1 MSQNGQPKSNN
12 FTVKT
17 DVTEVCIKPSKSP
30 TACCQRVAIKLTRGV
45 NACRLILSVSWRSSS
60 SSCCCP
66 ARSASS
72 SSLNLSSCASA
83 SPRRIQIYNTM
94 DRWQSC
100 MWCGGVTSG
109 VSQATCSNIYFYE
122 KKLEKMW
129 HSFLNTSNIYPNNRG
144 IRVLSRLLAS
154 WARTTKWGSIM
165 SKTPIMTSPPVMS
178 YYYLANQTS
187 LLVTGVCWAQSKV
200 TTSLLYVLSR
210 VWPQAYW
217 LMAAYMSPRCNYHNI
232 ATHVITLLITLH
244 KNYNTCAIRAQCNKE
259 MLTGFTRNLLL

>member
-1 MSQNGQPKSNN
+1 MASPNQITD
-12 FTVKT
+12 TVKT

-109 VSQATCSNIYFYE
+109 HVYVSQATCSNIYFYE
-122 KKLEKMW
+122 KNWGKRDIPFSILVIFIPTTEEQGYCLVFWQVEPVPPSGEVSCQRHQSW
-129 HSFLNTSNIYPNNRG
+129 HPLQSCH
-144 IRVLSRLLAS
+144 
-154 WARTTKWGSIM
+154 TTTWP
-165 SKTPIMTSPPVMS
+165 TRPH
-178 YYYLANQTS
+178 
-187 LLVTGVCWAQSKV
+187 CW
-200 TTSLLYVLSR
+200 
-210 VWPQAYW
+210 
-217 LMAAYMSPRCNYHNI
+217 
-232 ATHVITLLITLH
+232 
-244 KNYNTCAIRAQCNKE
+244 
-259 MLTGFTRNLLL
+259 